1 MLLLAFL
8 SNEIENITLLM
19 ALFFFFIH
27 IPADALESLKQSYEY
42 VCPNDGFIEQVM
54 L

>member
-1 MLLLAFL
+1 MLLLGFF
-8 SNEIENITLLM
+8 SNEIENIMLLM
-19 ALFFFFIH
+19 APFFFIH
-27 IPADALESLKQSYEY
+27 IPADALESLKQSCEF